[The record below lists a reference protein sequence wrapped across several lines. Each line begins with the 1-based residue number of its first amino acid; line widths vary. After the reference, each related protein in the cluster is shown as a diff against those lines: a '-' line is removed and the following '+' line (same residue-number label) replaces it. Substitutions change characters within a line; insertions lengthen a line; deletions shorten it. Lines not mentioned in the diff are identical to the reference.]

1 MTTLRVFKSTI
12 PSVNFIFA
20 NGKPAIFQQGV
31 YRTDVE
37 WEIAE
42 LEKEVLAKHPHIF
55 IDEKE
60 REIDSEMVDPMNAL
74 RAKIISDYLAAQEK
88 ATNPMNDMGT
98 TTQEP
103 LKPASSRDVAV
114 AAAGGEGTSAS
125 ARLMNI
131 SKKG

>member
-31 YRTDVE
+31 YRTDVD

-42 LEKEVLAKHPHIF
+42 LEKEVLARHPHIY

-74 RAKIISDYLAAQEK
+74 RAKIIADYLASEQA
-88 ATNPMNDMGT
+88 ATNLSNDMGAT
-98 TTQEP
+98 LQEP

-114 AAAGGEGTSAS
+114 AAAGGEGTAMS
-125 ARLMNI
+125 ARLMTV
-131 SKKG
+131 SKKD